1 MILDLKQEL
10 RDPGARLRSTTA
22 NDDLVE
28 FTSNYLNEELDQ
40 IASSHTL
47 ERALYYVER
56 LVKSVTEIRVSEIN
70 DINLNRWKECT
81 DIYIDSLWNIDRR
94 ESSGVHT
101 AGYWGNFIPQIPYQM
116 MRRYTK
122 KGDWALDTFAGAG
135 TTLIEGQRRGRNT
148 LGIELQPDVAEQ
160 ARRTIGLEPN
170 THDVVSEVVVGDS
183 AAIDYPSLLARYNQ
197 QSVQLIIMHPPYFDI
212 IKFSS
217 DRRDLSNALSVEA
230 FLEMMGRIVDNAGS
244 VLDKGRYMALVI
256 GDKYAKGQLIP
267 LGSLTMDEILKR
279 GFVLKSTIIKNIE
292 ETTGKRQQKE
302 LWKYRALAGG
312 FYLFK
317 HEYIFVFRK
326 PQPGRPT

>member
-1 MILDLKQEL
+1 MNNRTFDSLNLFNDESEAELDEVLQLDKRSFVAAVERLKSGESVSVIRRMILDLKQEL

-22 NDDLVE
+22 NDDVVE
-28 FTSNYLNEELDQ
+28 FTSNYLNEELNQ

-47 ERALYYVER
+47 ERALYYVEP

-81 DIYIDSLWNIDRR
+81 DIYLDSLWIIDRR

-122 KGDWALDTFAGAG
+122 KGDWVLDTFAGAG
-135 TTLIEGQRRGRNT
+135 TTLIEGQRCGRNT

-170 THDVVSEVVVGDS
+170 TQDVVSEVVVGDS
-183 AAIDYPSLLARYNQ
+183 AAIDYASLLARHDR

-212 IKFSS
+212 IK
-217 DRRDLSNALSVEA
+217 
-230 FLEMMGRIVDNAGS
+230 I
-244 VLDKGRYMALVI
+244 
-256 GDKYAKGQLIP
+256 Q
-267 LGSLTMDEILKR
+267 
-279 GFVLKSTIIKNIE
+279 
-292 ETTGKRQQKE
+292 
-302 LWKYRALAGG
+302 
-312 FYLFK
+312 
-317 HEYIFVFRK
+317 
-326 PQPGRPT
+326 